1 MAQPNRLENLRSLR
15 VSNADVAFATAF
27 GTLVG
32 GAFLVGFIQKLGGSD
47 VMIGLLSGIPSLVG
61 ILQIPGAI
69 VGRASSSY
77 KRFVTPGGAFWRIGY
92 IPFVFL
98 PFMPAPAGVKLAL
111 LIACVLFASITTT
124 FVGPIYN
131 EWIAELVP
139 AESRGVLFARRNAI
153 ATAVG
158 AFIGIVGAW
167 ILDAYQ
173 KRGQQDL
180 GFTLVYGFGLVCAAV
195 SMYFY
200 LQMQDIPRANPIRQT
215 LRDGI
220 RAIGNPF
227 GDRNFRRVLILLGV
241 GVFGQQFAGNLFP
254 AYALESLKL
263 DFRVVQ
269 GTAVAMAIGN
279 VLSARFW
286 GFLADKYGNKPVLI
300 MVAALLA
307 LNPVAWLATIPG
319 HSAYNSILLLS
330 THVLMGVFWCGINL
344 CQFNIILATA
354 KPEDRANYIGA
365 GMTITAVIGGISPI
379 LGGILMASLRHSFDP
394 VIAYKI
400 IFGAS
405 LVFRVVA
412 VFFIFPVEEF
422 GSSRLTAALSDLRRV
437 TPGGIRAMRSLS
449 RSADAES
456 REAAIQDVGE
466 ENARLAADEVLKAL
480 HDPQPRVRRQAA
492 NAIARLE
499 DPRATAELIH
509 QIEEHPDLLEEEII
523 AALGTL
529 GDPAA
534 IPALLQTLRS
544 PRSLLRRAAAHA
556 LGSISDRSDAVVSA
570 LASAVRDPEDVDLR
584 RAALQALRVLEAIE
598 TADVI
603 RGAAHDPHPS
613 VRIAAA
619 EAIAELEIRTAAP
632 DLRISLATFNDEAS
646 SEIAYALGAVGELS
660 DIPMILNEAVESRS
674 MITRRRCLL
683 GIARILDVESSAYRL
698 MLREGVQ
705 RDTRLQQLLQPS
717 FRRHPRLREAL
728 AAYSS
733 GDEPGAL
740 RILGEVWPNPLFDGT
755 PVEEAFLVGAPAVV
769 RGLAKR

>member
-1 MAQPNRLENLRSLR
+1 M
-15 VSNADVAFATAF
+15 SNADVAFATAF

-47 VMIGLLSGIPSLVG
+47 IMIGLLSGIPSLVG

-69 VGRASSSY
+69 IGRASTSY
-77 KRFVTPGGAFWRIGY
+77 KRFVTPGGAIWRLGY
-92 IPFVFL
+92 IPFAFL
-98 PFMPAPAGVKLAL
+98 PFLPVPTGLKLTL
-111 LIACVLFASITTT
+111 LIVCVLFASISTT

-158 AFIGIVGAW
+158 AIIGILGAW
-167 ILDAYQ
+167 ILDTYQ
-173 KRGQQDL
+173 KRGQENL
-180 GFTLVYGFGLVCAAV
+180 GFTLVYGFGLVCAAI

-200 LQMQDIPRANPIRQT
+200 MQMQDIPRPNPVRQT
-215 LRDGI
+215 LQDGI

-227 GDRNFRRVLILLGV
+227 GDRNFRRVLVLLGV

-263 DFRVVQ
+263 DFKIVQ

-286 GFLADKYGNKPVLI
+286 GFLADKYGNKPVLCI
-300 MVAALLA
+300 VAALLA
-307 LNPVAWLATIPG
+307 LNPVAWLVTIPG
-319 HSAYNSILLLS
+319 QNTYNAILLLS
-330 THVLMGVFWCGINL
+330 THVLMGIFWCGINL

-365 GMTITAVIGGISPI
+365 GMTITAVIGGVSPI
-379 LGGILMASLRHSFDP
+379 LGGILMATLRHSLDP
-394 VIAYKI
+394 VVAYKI
-400 IFGAS
+400 IFAAS
-405 LVFRVVA
+405 LVLRVIA
-412 VFFIFPVEEF
+412 VLFIFPVEET
-422 GSSRLTAALSDLRRV
+422 GSSRLKTTLSDLRRV

-449 RSADAES
+449 RSADVES
-456 REAAIQDVGE
+456 REAAIQGVGE

-492 NAIARLE
+492 NAIARLG

-509 QIEEHPDLLEEEII
+509 QIEEHPDLLEEEMIV
-523 AALGTL
+523 ALGSL

-534 IPALLQTLRS
+534 IPVLLQTLRS

-556 LGSISDRSDAVVSA
+556 LGRIGERSDAVVSA
-570 LASAVRDPEDVDLR
+570 LASAVRDPADVDLR
-584 RAALQALRVLEAIE
+584 RAALQTLRILEAVE
-598 TADVI
+598 TEEVI
-603 RGAAHDPHPS
+603 RSAVHDPHPS

-632 DLRISLATFNDEAS
+632 DLRASLASFNDEGS
-646 SEIAYALGAVGELS
+646 SEVAYALGAVGVVS
-660 DIPMILNEAVESRS
+660 DIPMILAEAADSRS

-683 GIARILDVESSAYRL
+683 GIARILGVESSAYRL
-698 MLREGVQ
+698 MLREGVE
-705 RDTRLQQLLQPS
+705 RDTRLQKLLRS
-717 FRRHPRLREAL
+717 TSRRYPRLRDAL
-728 AAYSS
+728 TAYSS

-740 RILGEVWPNPLFDGT
+740 RVLGEVWPNPLFDG
-755 PVEEAFLVGAPAVV
+755 VSAEEAFLVGVPAVV
-769 RGLAKR
+769 KGLSKR